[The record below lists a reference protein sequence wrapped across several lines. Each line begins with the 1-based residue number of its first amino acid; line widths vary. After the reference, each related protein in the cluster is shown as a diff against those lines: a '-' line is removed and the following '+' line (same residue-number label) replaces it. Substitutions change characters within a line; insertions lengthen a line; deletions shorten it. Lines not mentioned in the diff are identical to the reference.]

1 MAYYSFRGIVPKIH
15 PESFVHPQASIIGD
29 VIIGKNVYIGPFAS
43 LRGDF
48 GRIVIHDGCNIQD
61 SCTIHMF
68 PGVTVVLEEMA
79 HIGHGSIVHGARIGK
94 NVLIG
99 MHAVIMD
106 DVEIG
111 ENAVVGALSFVP
123 TGMKIPSGTLA
134 AGNPAKIIKEVK
146 KEMTEWKTKG
156 TLLYQKLADEC
167 LKSLRSCDPQFIETI
182 KDVEETCPETWIE
195 EEYRN
200 WKKTEKK

>member
-1 MAYYSFRGIVPKIH
+1 MAFYSFRGIVPKIQ
-15 PESFVHPQASIIGD
+15 PESYVHPQASIIGD
-29 VIIGKNVYIGPFAS
+29 VIIGKNVYVGPFAS

-79 HIGHGSIVHGARIGK
+79 HVGHGAIVHGARIGK

-111 ENAVVGALSFVP
+111 EDSVIGALTFVP
-123 TGMKIPSGTLA
+123 TGMKIPPNSLV

-156 TLLYQKLADEC
+156 TLLYQKLANEC
-167 LKSLRSCDPQFIETI
+167 LKSLYSCEPHFIENI
-182 KDVEETCPETWIE
+182 KDAEKIPQEMWIE

-200 WKKTEKK
+200 WKKTEIK